1 MNDPRTPDSLPSSGG
16 ISELSSV
23 QQDDLRHAARSGAMQ
38 VLTVIAQSVAP
49 VTQVIFARLFGA
61 AVFGA
66 YQTSVALLEVMV
78 RGATAGADKAMLR
91 YVGGAVAHR
100 DEVKLASALH
110 TGLRQGL
117 LIGGPLSLALMLCA
131 GIVSRLLEQPHLGAA
146 LAIMAPA
153 VVLAGTMQILV
164 QATLGAK
171 QTRPNFIIRG
181 LSEPLFLLTAGT
193 LAALLLGRD
202 LRHIAWAYAG
212 AAVATCATAVFVAGK
227 AFGPQIWPRVWR
239 AQRIPGFLA
248 FSLPLG
254 LSELA
259 NAVLQRAD
267 VVILTAYAGARSAGI
282 YAAAEFLGRI
292 VANAR
297 YAFDGVAAAALS
309 EALHLKDHD
318 RMQYNL
324 RLMTRWVL
332 SVAAPLAGMTIALR
346 TDLLRLFG
354 ADFVSGSDAMIVLV
368 VAHLVN
374 ASNLGPWIL
383 VVSGRSLLM
392 LLGNLACAVLN
403 IGLCLV
409 LIPRY
414 GIVGTAYAVMISV
427 IALHLVLGVAV
438 WRLQRVQPL
447 DRRILKP
454 LLASAAMLGALILL
468 RSRFPDN
475 PGLAIAAKLGT
486 GIPIYIGL
494 LGALG
499 LPTEERHV
507 WDRFLAR
514 LTAIRGRR

>member
-1 MNDPRTPDSLPSSGG
+1 
-16 ISELSSV
+16 
-23 QQDDLRHAARSGAMQ
+23 MQ

-91 YVGGAVAHR
+91 YVGGAVALR
-100 DEVKLASALH
+100 DEARLASALH

-117 LIGGPLSLALMLCA
+117 LVGGVLSLALVLCA
-131 GIVSRLLEQPHLGAA
+131 DGVSHLLGQPHLGAA
-146 LAIMAPA
+146 LSIMAPA
-153 VVLAGTMQILV
+153 VLLAGTMQILV

-193 LAALLLGRD
+193 LAAVLGRD
-202 LRHIAWAYAG
+202 LRQLAWAHAG
-212 AAVATCATAVFVAGK
+212 AAVATCAMAVFIAGR
-227 AFGPQIWPRVWR
+227 AFGRRLWPRVWH
-239 AQRIPGFLA
+239 APRIRGFLS

-267 VVILTAYAGARSAGI
+267 VVILTAYAGARAAGI

-297 YAFDGVAAAALS
+297 YAFDGIAAAALS
-309 EALHLKDHD
+309 EALHLKDHE

-332 SVAAPLAGMTIALR
+332 SIAAPLAALMIALR
-346 TDLLRLFG
+346 SDLLRLFG
-354 ADFVSGSDAMIVLV
+354 AEFVSGSDAMIVLV
-368 VAHLVN
+368 VGHLVN

-403 IGLCLV
+403 IGLCLL

-414 GIVGTAYAVMISV
+414 GVVGTAYAVTISV
-427 IALHLVLGVAV
+427 LALHLVLGVAV

-454 LLASAAMLGALILL
+454 LLASAAMLGVLVLL

-475 PGLAIAAKLGT
+475 PGLAIAAKLGA
-486 GIPIYIGL
+486 GIPVYIGT

-507 WDRFLAR
+507 WQRFLAR
-514 LTAIRGRR
+514 LTALRGR